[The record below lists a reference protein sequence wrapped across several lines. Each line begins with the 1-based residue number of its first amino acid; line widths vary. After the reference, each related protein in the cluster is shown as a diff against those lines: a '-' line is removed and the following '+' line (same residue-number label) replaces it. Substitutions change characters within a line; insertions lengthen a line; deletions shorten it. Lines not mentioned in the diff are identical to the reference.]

1 MTDSPGI
8 GSRTTAV
15 LALLAQFLLA
25 LVLGGWAAA
34 PATDARHD
42 DMMVYGAVA
51 TVFVLALAF
60 AAANGLRLAA
70 GLVAL
75 VSGPSGFVRKF
86 SAPRPGMSDRDRR
99 QDRLARLAATVVHG
113 GVLFAAV
120 LLIAAVLGL
129 FTWKALDA
137 V

>member
-70 GLVAL
+70 
-75 VSGPSGFVRKF
+75 
-86 SAPRPGMSDRDRR
+86 
-99 QDRLARLAATVVHG
+99 VHG